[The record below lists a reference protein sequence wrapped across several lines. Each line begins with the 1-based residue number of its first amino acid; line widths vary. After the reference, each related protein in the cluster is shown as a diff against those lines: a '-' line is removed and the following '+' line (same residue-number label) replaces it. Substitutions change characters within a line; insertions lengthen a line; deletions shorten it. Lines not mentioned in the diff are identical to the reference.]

1 MSMMKEQ
8 MKTWLRN
15 MWWRQAKHRFPQQA
29 EGKTLLHIGC
39 GQVNSPGY
47 INIDARK
54 FPHVHVVTKKITSL
68 PLFPSDQADLIYM
81 CHVLEHVTRMQ
92 VRAVLGEM
100 RRILRPGGVLRISV
114 PDFDRIIEIYS
125 ATDRSIDAIQGPLM
139 GGQDYDYNFHHL
151 AFNVRHL
158 SDLLLSSGYRE
169 VRAWDPDNCQYHD
182 FQDWAS
188 MRHEYGGRKFPI
200 SLNLEAVK

>member
-1 MSMMKEQ
+1 MSMIKEQ

-47 INIDARK
+47 INIDARR

-125 ATDRSIDAIQGPLM
+125 AAYGRPGLRLQ
-139 GGQDYDYNFHHL
+139 
-151 AFNVRHL
+151 
-158 SDLLLSSGYRE
+158 LSSSRLQCSPPE
-169 VRAWDPDNCQYHD
+169 RSAS
-182 FQDWAS
+182 FQWLPRGPRLGS
-188 MRHEYGGRKFPI
+188 GQLPI
-200 SLNLEAVK
+200 P

>member
-1 MSMMKEQ
+1 MNQ
-8 MKTWLRN
+8 QVKTWLRT
-15 MWWRQAKHRFPQQA
+15 MWWRSAKHRFPQQA
-29 EGKTLLHIGC
+29 DGKTLLHIGC

-54 FPHVHVVTKKITSL
+54 FPHVHIVTRKITSL

-81 CHVLEHVTRMQ
+81 CHVLEHVKRGQ
-92 VRAVLGEM
+92 VIAVLSEM
-100 RRILRPGGVLRISV
+100 RRILKTGGVLRLSV
-114 PDFDRIIEIYS
+114 PDFDRIVEIYN
-125 ATDRSIDAIQGPLM
+125 ATQRSIDAIQGPLM

-151 AFNVRHL
+151 AFNAEHL
-158 SDLLLSSGYRE
+158 RKLLLSCGYRE

-188 MRHEYGGRKFPI
+188 MRHSYGEEKFEI